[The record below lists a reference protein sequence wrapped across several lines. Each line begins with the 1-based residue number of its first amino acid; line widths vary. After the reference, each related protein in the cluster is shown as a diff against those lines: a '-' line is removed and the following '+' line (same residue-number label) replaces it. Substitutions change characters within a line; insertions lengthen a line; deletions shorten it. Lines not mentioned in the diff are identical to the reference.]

1 MDNMTAKVSCFARAY
16 HHKQNTTHIFDD
28 SVAAAILMDDYD
40 EIAMNMTAGVNF
52 FMPDFKGTKEE
63 GLRLIVDKQLSPSV
77 LARSAYCEGK
87 LLREKEKDCKQ
98 YIVFAAGYDTFALRN
113 TDDARKVFELDLPEL
128 LEDKKARIQ
137 KAGLQEKAIYVPC
150 NLAKDTWKAQ
160 LTNAGFHK
168 NRKAFGS
175 LLGISY
181 YLTKEEFN
189 HLLSHISEMLTE
201 GSTLCFDYPFDEES
215 YETKTNRALASGAG
229 EQMKALYSKQEIQCL
244 LEKCGFTL
252 EEHLSHDEMTAAYFA
267 KYNEANPN
275 HPMEAPAGVH
285 YVFARKHI

>member
-16 HHKQNTTHIFDD
+16 HHKQNTIHIFDD

-87 LLREKEKDCKQ
+87 LLREKEKDCK
-98 YIVFAAGYDTFALRN
+98 
-113 TDDARKVFELDLPEL
+113 
-128 LEDKKARIQ
+128 
-137 KAGLQEKAIYVPC
+137 
-150 NLAKDTWKAQ
+150 
-160 LTNAGFHK
+160 H
-168 NRKAFGS
+168 
-175 LLGISY
+175 
-181 YLTKEEFN
+181 LTKEEFN
-189 HLLSHISEMLTE
+189 QLLSHISEMLTE

-215 YETKTNRALASGAG
+215 HETKTNRALASCAG
-229 EQMKALYSKQEIQCL
+229 EQMKALYSKQEIQFL
-244 LEKCGFTL
+244 LEKCGFTM